1 MELTMSDVTMPAATG
16 SSRTTLGALSALSVV
31 LIWASW
37 LVSTRH
43 SVGTALTA
51 LDLSL
56 LRYGLPAIVLAP
68 VWLRTG
74 LWPRGVPKLS
84 LILMV
89 IGSGAVFFQIVA
101 FGMHHTPASAAGVL
115 LPGAMPFFTALIG
128 MLVLGEKPDNARKF
142 GMAAILLGGL
152 VLLAGSLTGHA
163 LSWVSYTILPLGAT
177 CWAIYTHAFRH
188 SGLNAFEGAALI
200 AVWSTII
207 NLALLPFFGTGFFDV
222 PMQEIGLQMLTQ
234 GVLSGLV
241 STILYGWAVRI
252 LGGTQAAAYTAI
264 TPVAAAFAGSWVLG
278 EPVGIAVIAAAFI
291 TGAGVLLST
300 GILSRRKA

>member
-1 MELTMSDVTMPAATG
+1 MSEATMTTATH
-16 SSRTTLGALSALSVV
+16 SSRTTLGAFSALSVV

-74 LWPRGVPKLS
+74 LWPKATPKLP

-115 LPGAMPFFTALIG
+115 LPGSMPFFTALIG
-128 MLVLGEKPDNARKF
+128 MLVLGERPDKARKL

-177 CWAIYTHAFRH
+177 CWAIYTHAFRQ

-200 AVWSTII
+200 SVWSTII
-207 NLALLPFFGTGFFDV
+207 NLAVLPFFGTGFLDV
-222 PMQEIGLQMLTQ
+222 PLGEIGLQVLTQ

-241 STILYGWAVRI
+241 STILYGWAVRS

-264 TPVAAAFAGSWVLG
+264 TPVAAAVAGAWLLG
-278 EPVGIAVIAAAFI
+278 EPVGVAVIGAAFI

-300 GILSRRKA
+300 GILSRKRGRAQA

>member
-1 MELTMSDVTMPAATG
+1 MSDVPMTTATVG
-16 SSRTTLGALSALSVV
+16 SRSTLGALSALSVV
-31 LIWASW
+31 LISASW

-43 SVGTALTA
+43 SVGTALTT

-56 LRYGLPAIVLAP
+56 LRYGLPAVVLAP

-74 LWPRGVPKLS
+74 LWPKNTPKLP

-89 IGSGAVFFQIVA
+89 IGSGAIFFQIVA

-115 LPGAMPFFTALIG
+115 LPGSMPFFTALIG
-128 MLVLGEKPDNARKF
+128 MAMLGERPDNARKL
-142 GMAAILLGGL
+142 GMAAILFGGL

-177 CWAIYTHAFRH
+177 CWAVYTHAFRQ

-207 NLALLPFFGTGFFDV
+207 NLALLPFFGTGFIDV
-222 PMQEIGLQMLTQ
+222 PIGEIGLQVLTQ

-264 TPVAAAFAGSWVLG
+264 TPVAATFAGAWLLG
-278 EPVGIAVIAAAFI
+278 EPIGIAVIAAAMV
-291 TGAGVLLST
+291 TGTGVLLST
-300 GILSRRKA
+300 GIFSRKRG

>member
-1 MELTMSDVTMPAATG
+1 MSEATVTTATA
-16 SSRTTLGALSALSVV
+16 SSRPALGALSALSVV

-56 LRYGLPAIVLAP
+56 IRYGLPALVLAP

-74 LWPRGVPKLS
+74 LWPKSTPKLP
-84 LILMV
+84 LVLMV
-89 IGSGAVFFQIVA
+89 LGSGAFFFQVVA

-128 MLVLGEKPDNARKF
+128 MLVLGERPDKGRKL
-142 GMAAILLGGL
+142 GMAAILSGGL
-152 VLLAGSLTGHA
+152 ILLAGSLSGHA
-163 LSWVSYTILPLGAT
+163 LPWISYVVLPFGAT
-177 CWAIYTHAFRH
+177 CWAVYTHAFKH
-188 SGLNAFEGAALI
+188 SGLNAFEGGALI

-207 NLALLPFFGTGFFDV
+207 NLALLPFFGTGFLDV
-222 PMQEIGLQMLTQ
+222 PMREIGLQVLIQ

-252 LGGTQAAAYTAI
+252 LGGTQAAAYTAV
-264 TPVAAAFAGSWVLG
+264 TPVAAALAGAWLLN
-278 EPVGIAVIAAAFI
+278 EPVGIAVITAAFV

-300 GILSRRKA
+300 GLLSRKGA